1 MGGNLFVPSSI
12 YGWSDYNDYFIA
24 GQRQKVDNDVLFSY
38 TREKDVIELVLDCSK
53 RKLRYKK
60 ERQQKKQELD
70 IDINKCPFPW
80 QLYISLIG
88 GQGDQISL

>member
-1 MGGNLFVPSSI
+1 MDGNLFVPSSV
-12 YGWSDYNDYFIA
+12 YGWGDHNDYFIA

-53 RKLRYKK
+53 RKLRYKN

-70 IDINKCPFPW
+70 IDINKCPFP
-80 QLYISLIG
+80 
-88 GQGDQISL
+88 